1 MCIRDRLQGAGE
13 HKKRQLHTGTYAVGV
28 FYVLQRLEAVIIA
41 SQIFFDFA
49 VYIMFFLIAQPT
61 FDFLSVYPL

>member
-1 MCIRDRLQGAGE
+1 MRKLLDIRV
-13 HKKRQLHTGTYAVGV
+13 KRHTCLYAVGV

-49 VYIMFFLIAQPT
+49 VYIMFF
-61 FDFLSVYPL
+61 